1 MRRCSTN
8 HFTIKRRCSC
18 KASKSSVSGTSN
30 LSWLKVWCDERYV
43 REERNRLMRSESK
56 FWMGTLRSTSTWHK
70 ETPWFPKMTPVI
82 HGLRDLGYPTLKKS
96 HSTWCACKRHAKLL
110 HSSSRAGS
118 CCADSSSSSNHRS
131 NHGRTWVRTT
141 AGKDGKK
148 MMRLLRSS
156 SSDQLAKVF
165 WHQLKTH
172 LETFLRKFSED
183 SEGKPF
189 CLPRSLSFKGASKKP
204 HVHDA
209 VLPAHEELLSGAAMP
224 VPPGPPRGPS
234 AVPPQIPPAQ
244 PSAQRKGWQ
253 GPSRRSPKWLN
264 SRWAPSA
271 FLLRSE
277 SGQGHGRARS
287 RFDWTGRPPSV
298 PPRQWLGTYSGI
310 FCISSGYSSF
320 PGSSI
325 VACKIFCRVPC
336 RRQLLRSWVV
346 KKLKSKGWRK

>member
-70 ETPWFPKMTPVI
+70 ETPWFPKMTPII

-118 CCADSSSSSNHRS
+118 CCADSASSSNHRS

-141 AGKDGKK
+141 AGKDGEK
-148 MMRLLRSS
+148 MMRSLRSS

-165 WHQLKTH
+165 CTSSRHIWRHFWGSSVKIVKENHSVCQ
-172 LETFLRKFSED
+172 
-183 SEGKPF
+183 
-189 CLPRSLSFKGASKKP
+189 GASPSK
-204 HVHDA
+204 
-209 VLPAHEELLSGAAMP
+209 VLRRSTR
-224 VPPGPPRGPS
+224 PRRSSSSTWGVVVRRGHARATRPS
-234 AVPPQIPPAQ
+234 AWSIS
-244 PSAQRKGWQ
+244 SAAADSTRTAKRTEKRMAGTVSEVTEVAKLKVSAISFPTAVRIWA
-253 GPSRRSPKWLN
+253 GPWESSVKIWLN
-264 SRWAPSA
+264 GEATKCSSSA
-271 FLLRSE
+271 M
-277 SGQGHGRARS
+277 A
-287 RFDWTGRPPSV
+287 
-298 PPRQWLGTYSGI
+298 GTYSGI